1 MIQKLL
7 NAIRGRLGRT
17 SSGQRPPHRAGFNVS
32 ELGSNPR
39 DHGTNPP
46 SKPQP

>member
-7 NAIRGRLGRT
+7 NAIRGRFGRKA
-17 SSGQRPPHRAGFNVS
+17 SSQRPPPSHGYNVS
-32 ELGSNPR
+32 DLGSNPR
-39 DHGTNPP
+39 NQGSNPP